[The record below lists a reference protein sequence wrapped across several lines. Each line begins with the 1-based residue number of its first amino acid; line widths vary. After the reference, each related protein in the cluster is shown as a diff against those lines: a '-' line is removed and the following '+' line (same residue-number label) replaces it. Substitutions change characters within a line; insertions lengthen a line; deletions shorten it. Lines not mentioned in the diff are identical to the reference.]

1 MSPGGYL
8 RGAAALEGPP
18 EIVRP
23 PNYQKTVYI
32 ALTFLALL
40 QVGCTL
46 GLFLYVKME
55 PRCMCEKECDKERLK
70 SCGELK
76 EAISAAV
83 QKEIQALSTQKQYH
97 AGNSSTQKQ
106 YHVGNAFTEVS
117 GHPRSHNHQTWPVA
131 HLTFVNSSQNSQR
144 VEPIYSWNYK
154 EGWGHLQN
162 MSYHNGTLTI
172 LQDGYY
178 FVYANIC
185 FRHHKAV
192 MKISQNN
199 LQLMLYVKKVTKSGE
214 RKTLL
219 KGGKSE
225 VWSNESVYNFYCV
238 YTGGVFKL
246 VAGEG
251 ILIEASNTALIDL
264 SQEATY
270 FGAFKIL
277 DIFL

>member
-18 EIVRP
+18 EIART
-23 PNYQKTVYI
+23 PNYQKSVYV

-40 QVGCTL
+40 QVSCTL

-76 EAISAAV
+76 DALRAAV
-83 QKEIQALSTQKQYH
+83 QKEIQALSTQKQ
-97 AGNSSTQKQ
+97 S
-106 YHVGNAFTEVS
+106 HVGNAFTEVS
-117 GHPRSHNHQTWPVA
+117 GHPRSRNHQTWPVA
-131 HLTFVNSSQNSQR
+131 HLTFVNSTQTGSQR
-144 VEPIYSWNYK
+144 VEQLYSWNYK

-162 MSYHNGTLTI
+162 MSYHNGTLTV

-185 FRHHKAV
+185 FRRHKAAL
-192 MKISQNN
+192 KISQNN
-199 LQLMLYVKKVTKSGE
+199 LQLMLYVKKLTKSGE
-214 RKTLL
+214 QKTLL

-225 VWSNESVYNFYCV
+225 VWPNESLYNFYCV
-238 YTGGVFKL
+238 YKGGVFKL

-251 ILIEASNTALIDL
+251 ILITASNTALIDL

-277 DIFL
+277 DIYL